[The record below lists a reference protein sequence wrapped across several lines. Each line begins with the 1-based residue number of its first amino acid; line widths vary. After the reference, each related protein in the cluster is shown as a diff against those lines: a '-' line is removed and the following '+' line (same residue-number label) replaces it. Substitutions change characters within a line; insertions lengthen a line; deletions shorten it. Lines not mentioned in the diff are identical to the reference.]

1 MAHTYGPGAGYVVA
15 KGDYLIFLPDD
26 AKPDTLREL
35 WLAQSQVKTK
45 GFLGALSAVAKSLDP
60 TLERLPRFAVVEL
73 GDQTQ
78 VSQAARIAVCGELN
92 VVVEHASGVPASVFR
107 GNGAAMWLEEQVAD
121 AVSFRIS
128 SGSPETTRDID
139 PVPFAPLRGLHENL
153 PEGLDPENVSSHKVL
168 LPLAEGIVRA
178 DMVAWSFEPV
188 AARGTPTRAVSVQSA
203 RSLDDLGQTLA
214 ELPEEWFGQGEDD
227 VYEDSEVDPTPI
239 GPVPVHE
246 AATQVFGTP
255 PPDVMPTEVIATAA
269 EIAAAHVAAAQTT
282 AFETANAAAYAVHQG
297 YVRFSHGEVIEL
309 GVPLVI
315 GRKPT
320 HEGSGAQPFARM
332 VSVPSPSKDISRNH
346 LLIRVE
352 QGHVLAQD
360 LGSVNGTLLRRSG
373 QPDRQL
379 QSQQATLI
387 LSDDVLD
394 LGDGVTLT
402 FEQLR

>member
-1 MAHTYGPGAGYVVA
+1 
-15 KGDYLIFLPDD
+15 
-26 AKPDTLREL
+26 
-35 WLAQSQVKTK
+35 
-45 GFLGALSAVAKSLDP
+45 
-60 TLERLPRFAVVEL
+60 
-73 GDQTQ
+73 
-78 VSQAARIAVCGELN
+78 
-92 VVVEHASGVPASVFR
+92 
-107 GNGAAMWLEEQVAD
+107 
-121 AVSFRIS
+121 
-128 SGSPETTRDID
+128 
-139 PVPFAPLRGLHENL
+139 
-153 PEGLDPENVSSHKVL
+153 
-168 LPLAEGIVRA
+168 
-178 DMVAWSFEPV
+178 
-188 AARGTPTRAVSVQSA
+188 VQSA

-227 VYEDSEVDPTPI
+227 VYEDSEVDPAPI

-346 LLIRVE
+346 LLISVE